1 MAKFEVLALYLLQ
14 GLVCFSTGQGQT
26 RQRIGPWKH
35 RIQWENNGRVY
46 SLLSTGSQ
54 YHPPV
59 HARRTSQVYLSTA
72 TENTSHRLSGTLGSP
87 PRVRSTNSV
96 AGPRASDSNFAR
108 PNRALPSSSESETIV
123 LGADAGQYIIATR
136 RASDAR
142 QHQLVLST
150 RQGDTGAPGVRRFSS
165 DTGSRT
171 NATTPETISEFSG
184 SGVPRG
190 GETATRDDSSV
201 LVPIRSPPRTGW
213 PTAGGIRQQI
223 RPDNSASV
231 AEGSRTEFSDN
242 SEDGNTRASVQ
253 QLNLRATDRGPQL
266 ATPVRMQSNDIPTN
280 NDNGNDIQS
289 DPDVTRSPGNTIE
302 EDPQNASNNQRNTV
316 FYNIYPP
323 NGRTMTRPH
332 RPPSSGYGTRNF
344 HNGLPDLVPDPYYI
358 QASTYIQRMQMYALR
373 CAAEENC
380 LARSAYRPSTRD
392 LDYRVLLRFPQRV
405 KNQGTA
411 DFLPVKPRH
420 LWEWHSCHQHYHSM
434 DAFSN
439 YDLLDVST
447 GQKVAEG
454 HKASFCL
461 EDTGCDPGV
470 QRRYACTAHTQGLS
484 PGCYDTYHANIDCQW
499 IDITDVPPGNYILKV
514 TVNPNFL
521 VQETDFSNNVVRCDI
536 TYTGSHVQ
544 TRNCRITGS

>member
-1 MAKFEVLALYLLQ
+1 MAKFEILVLYLLQ

-59 HARRTSQVYLSTA
+59 PARRTSQVYLSTA
-72 TENTSHRLSGTLGSP
+72 TENSSHRVPGTL
-87 PRVRSTNSV
+87 
-96 AGPRASDSNFAR
+96 
-108 PNRALPSSSESETIV
+108 
-123 LGADAGQYIIATR
+123 
-136 RASDAR
+136 
-142 QHQLVLST
+142 
-150 RQGDTGAPGVRRFSS
+150 

-184 SGVPRG
+184 NGIPRG

-223 RPDNSASV
+223 RPHNSASV
-231 AEGSRTEFSDN
+231 AGGSRTEFSDN
-242 SEDGNTRASVQ
+242 SDGNTRASVQ
-253 QLNLRATDRGPQL
+253 QLNLRDTDRGPQL
-266 ATPVRMQSNDIPTN
+266 ATPVRIQNNDNPTN

-289 DPDVTRSPGNTIE
+289 DPDVTRNPGNTTE

-323 NGRTMTRPH
+323 NGRTRPH
-332 RPPSSGYGTRNF
+332 RPPSSGYGTRYF

-358 QASTYIQRMQMYALR
+358 QASTYIQRVQMYALR

-439 YDLLDVST
+439 YDLLDFST

-470 QRRYACTAHTQGLS
+470 RRRYACTAHTQGLS

-544 TRNCRITGS
+544 TRNCRITG